1 MNISGKISIFAKKI
15 GEFTFFNSSISKKVD
30 GKYRHWP
37 IKIVLLDK
45 SKMNPDDLKEG
56 NRYLTDV
63 KSGFISFDDRFSVND
78 IVNERLNPMTMV
90 LVIQEFDIVD
100 VFPIKKSAISHNL
113 GGISKN
119 EARKKGN

>member
-15 GEFTFFNSSISKKVD
+15 GGFTFFNSSISKKVD

-56 NRYLTDV
+56 NRYLIDV
-63 KSGFISFDDRFSVND
+63 KSGFISFDDRFS
-78 IVNERLNPMTMV
+78 VNERLNPMTMV